1 MQYACN
7 AIISLSTRG
16 VGCVLYVYGSDTR
29 AALARSAPPGPRA
42 KADLLSSARR
52 ASDTG
57 CVWTNSIFDWLS
69 GYYSKL
75 LLSNSNMSFNYIK
88 DSSGLRLARFCVLG
102 LRPGPLTKAPSRK
115 PCILNII
122 AFLRKAVICI
132 VPYPITSKDITKY
145 NT

>member
-1 MQYACN
+1 MATNTMQYACN

-88 DSSGLRLARFCVLG
+88 DSSGRPPPTPSSLLRFRTQARTTDQ
-102 LRPGPLTKAPSRK
+102 GPK
-115 PCILNII
+115 PEAMHI
-122 AFLRKAVICI
+122 
-132 VPYPITSKDITKY
+132 KY
-145 NT
+145 NCIPS